1 MARSTAGEERDAG
14 LVGMCGRRCEGGMQ
28 EDVVVRELAQC
39 VGVLQEEAGDVLGD
53 GVGGM
58 VDELFG
64 FHSVGNGCRAFLG
77 VDVLYLVAPFG
88 CVCFPD
94 EPPHAQE

>member
-1 MARSTAGEERDAG
+1 M
-14 LVGMCGRRCEGGMQ
+14 
-28 EDVVVRELAQC
+28 VRELAQC

-77 VDVLYLVAPFG
+77 VDVWYLVVPFV
-88 CVCFPD
+88 CVCVSSVRVLVGGFVC
-94 EPPHAQE
+94 EHGYQSTQIHTKFE